1 MVTRGRQSTCSR
13 PWIRPLQLTAL
24 QYLRRA
30 VTPHPATYT
39 RASLVVQMVKNLP
52 TVWETWVWSRSG
64 RLPGEGNGNPL
75 QYSCLENPMDGGA
88 WWATVQGVAK
98 SETWL
103 TQRLTPQSSPFCVN
117 IQNSSNK
124 VICRFLVALLKA
136 VTHKVHECFLV
147 KIFNDTDKHKDFCSL
162 FSFGPL
168 SRENFSYQYGVY
180 VSRRTFSLHICGYG
194 NKWKL

>member
-1 MVTRGRQSTCSR
+1 MLQALNPSSSVDGPSVFEKSR
-13 PWIRPLQLTAL
+13 HPSSCPLHQGLPHGSDGKESARSVGDL
-24 QYLRRA
+24 GLIQVRKISWRREWQP
-30 VTPHPATYT
+30 TP
-39 RASLVVQMVKNLP
+39 VF
-52 TVWETWVWSRSG
+52 
-64 RLPGEGNGNPL
+64 LPGESHGWRSLVG
-75 QYSCLENPMDGGA
+75 YSPRSCKEWDV
-88 WWATVQGVAK
+88 TD
-98 SETWL
+98 T

-117 IQNSSNK
+117 IQNSSNR